1 MVTIR
6 QAEKTDMPQV
16 LGLIQALALF
26 ENEPEAV
33 EITLEDLETHGFGT
47 DKKFVCFVAEKDGDL
62 VGMALVYERYS
73 TWKGPA
79 IHLED
84 LIVQQ
89 DFRGQGIG
97 TQLLDRVVNYAKA
110 QGVRRLGWEVLDWN
124 INAIKFYESKGA
136 KILKEWRVVQMNE
149 MAIANYKFNS

>member
-1 MVTIR
+1 M
-6 QAEKTDMPQV
+6 
-16 LGLIQALALF
+16 
-26 ENEPEAV
+26 
-33 EITLEDLETHGFGT
+33 
-47 DKKFVCFVAEKDGDL
+47 
-62 VGMALVYERYS
+62 GMALVYERYS

-110 QGVRRLGWEVLDWN
+110 QDVRRLGWEVLDWN
-124 INAIKFYESKGA
+124 SNAIKFYESKGA
-136 KILKEWRVVQMNE
+136 KILEEWRVVQMNE
-149 MAIANYKFNS
+149 AAIANYKFN